1 MTENFNKLKK
11 FFTRYTAIKC
21 AVFGVSLGLFVAG
34 VVLLALK
41 LSGISISPAYYVLM
55 GVGTACVSATALFFI
70 FRPKDKKLAKR
81 LDVEYGLNE
90 KVQTMLAYENS
101 ENEIAVI
108 QRETTNN
115 RLGAIKA
122 KLRISEI
129 LKQVIAPV
137 LACAMIVTA
146 TAVPARPGQA
156 VTVDPPYVVK
166 EDQFASLKQLISD
179 VKNSYMESG
188 LKSSVAS
195 VLEGLLESI
204 DRKEGDE
211 MTNSQMTAAVL
222 SSVAVI
228 DGLIAQADSYI
239 VLGSELKK
247 SENLKDLGNGILK
260 SVVSYKDGSRLRKL
274 DRVNEKSENAEETI
288 KASLTQKVA
297 TVSELFAELDGED
310 LKKAIN
316 SFSEIFEGLLANT
329 GYAEKNDGLY
339 NALSKF
345 CASIKEIGPRVGNG
359 YELSAIRN
367 QISDACTTFVEEG
380 TTVLSAQLYNC
391 MMDEFIREC
400 LSSIFGI
407 SLSDFPSN
415 ANVIYVDNDPLGGDP
430 SGGNPNGNT
439 GGDGDKETLYGSN
452 DIIYSPAKDDYVE
465 YGKVL
470 PEYQKA
476 VTDHL
481 DSNNVPEEYRQFIEN
496 YFKILFG
503 GIKEEKN

>member
-1 MTENFNKLKK
+1 MSDNFNKIKK

-21 AVFGVSLGLFVAG
+21 AVFGVSLGLFAAG

-41 LSGISISPAYYVLM
+41 LSGIYISPAYYVLI
-55 GVGTACVSATALFFI
+55 GVGTACAAATALFFI

-81 LDVEYGLNE
+81 LDIEYGLNE
-90 KVQTMLAYENS
+90 KVQTMLAYEGS
-101 ENEIAVI
+101 ENELAVI
-108 QRETTNN
+108 QRETTNS
-115 RLGAIKA
+115 RLGAIKT
-122 KLRISEI
+122 KLRVSEI

-146 TAVPARPGQA
+146 AAVPARPGQA
-156 VTVDPPYVVK
+156 ATVDPPYVVK

-188 LKSSVAS
+188 LKSSVAA
-195 VLEGLLESI
+195 VLEGLLESV
-204 DRKEGDE
+204 DREEGNE

-239 VLGSELKK
+239 VLGTELKK

-274 DRVNEKSENAEETI
+274 DRVNEKSERAEETI

-310 LKKAIN
+310 LKKAIS
-316 SFSEIFEGLLANT
+316 SFCEIFEGLLANT
-329 GYAEKNDGLY
+329 DYSEKDDGLY

-345 CASIKEIGPRVGNG
+345 CTSIKEIGQRVGNG
-359 YELSAIRN
+359 YELSAIQN

-380 TTVLSAQLYNC
+380 KTLLSAQLYNC
-391 MMDEFIREC
+391 MIDEFIREC

-407 SLSDFPSN
+407 SLADFPSN
-415 ANVIYVDNDPLGGDP
+415 ANVIYVDKDSPDDNQP
-430 SGGNPNGNT
+430 SDGKNPNGSGIGNE
-439 GGDGDKETLYGSN
+439 ETLYGSN
-452 DIIYSPAKDDYVE
+452 DIIYSPTKDDYVQYGDVLSE
-465 YGKVL
+465 YGK
-470 PEYQKA
+470 A
-476 VTDHL
+476 VRDHL

-496 YFKILFG
+496 YFTILYG
-503 GIKEEKN
+503 DKEKEKN